1 MQFSKR
7 AKAVSALMLPLFDYE
22 IGKSSSQ
29 FHYVVIYMQNNRR
42 MALLFVYYKEFKSV
56 GWDMFFIL
64 RAILSICYPEEKS
77 LHLILYLAQSIV
89 MWEYLIFNSM

>member
-56 GWDMFFIL
+56 GWDTFFIL
-64 RAILSICYPEEKS
+64 RSVTQKKKVSI
-77 LHLILYLAQSIV
+77 
-89 MWEYLIFNSM
+89 